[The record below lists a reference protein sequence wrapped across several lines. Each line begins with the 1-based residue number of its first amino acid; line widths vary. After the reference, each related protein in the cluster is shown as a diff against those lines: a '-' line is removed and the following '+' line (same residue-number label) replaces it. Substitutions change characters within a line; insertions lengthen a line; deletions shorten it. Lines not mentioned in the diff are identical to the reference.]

1 MADICAPLQ
10 VYVVLAIISVITYM
24 INMYSSVHVVETQN
38 PSDLY
43 LKTVSTQH
51 GYMALVIKIVFIIL
65 FGYLLQ
71 VLCDN
76 KLADVAWIVM
86 FFPFILFLFVALYA
100 MSIGAI
106 MAVRGK
112 TGLLSGSSGFRVGAG
127 AHDKER
133 HAFKVGAGAHDKHS
147 FRVGAGAHDKHY

>member
-1 MADICAPLQ
+1 MADMCAPLQ

-24 INMYSSVHVVETQN
+24 INMYSSIHVVETQN

-51 GYMALVIKIVFIIL
+51 GYMALLVKIVLIIL

-76 KLADVAWIVM
+76 KLVDVAWIVM

-112 TGLLSGSSGFRVGAG
+112 TGLLVGSS
-127 AHDKER
+127 
-133 HAFKVGAGAHDKHS
+133 
-147 FRVGAGAHDKHY
+147 